1 MCRILINHIIITPWK
16 SGIGVKPTSTNR
28 IYTISNNLHVV
39 ASVIYEIVRIQD
51 KELPTIPAATP
62 KKESNIT
69 IGRFVGVS
77 LKRSASMRSTTAS
90 SDKMENE
97 GTVNEGD
104 DKVINI
110 FKKLGTLIS
119 TTVNG
124 TNSENGDVEDRDI
137 KRMLGDYSRPPFEQ
151 LETILGFL
159 ISEEQIIKTS
169 NTAFGWRIELSN
181 KLDAWITKIVKKVV
195 ENKFKNDTDQ
205 VRKVE

>member
-1 MCRILINHIIITPWK
+1 
-16 SGIGVKPTSTNR
+16 
-28 IYTISNNLHVV
+28 
-39 ASVIYEIVRIQD
+39 
-51 KELPTIPAATP
+51 
-62 KKESNIT
+62 
-69 IGRFVGVS
+69 
-77 LKRSASMRSTTAS
+77 MRSTTAS

-124 TNSENGDVEDRDI
+124 THSENGDVEDRDI